1 MKAWERY
8 IGVDPEICFGRP
20 FLKSSGVPVWAVLSM
35 LAAGVP
41 VEQVKEEYQV
51 SDDEIL
57 AIFAWAAHLARRK
70 RVSLKARRRL
80 KSLPV
85 AP

>member
-1 MKAWERY
+1 
-8 IGVDPEICFGRP
+8 
-20 FLKSSGVPVWAVLSM
+20 
-35 LAAGVP
+35 

-80 KSLPV
+80 KSLPA